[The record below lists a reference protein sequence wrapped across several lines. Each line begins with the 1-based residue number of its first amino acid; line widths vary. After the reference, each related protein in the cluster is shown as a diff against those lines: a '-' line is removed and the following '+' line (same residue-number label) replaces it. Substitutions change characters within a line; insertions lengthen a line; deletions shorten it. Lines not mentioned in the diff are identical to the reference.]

1 MKFLANGKKNVNAK
15 GNVHASENQ
24 MLMEREYG
32 LEWEYEFKSNYRAVI
47 RERKQRRRRRQRE
60 RQKSKTTTL
69 HVYHPF
75 LYISLPSLHDYNIKV
90 RNFTFCRGREHT
102 TTTFFFFSWTVIQSF
117 RIQLQNNLPEFDE
130 LNEMG

>member
-47 RERKQRRRRRQRE
+47 RELKQRRRRRQRE

-69 HVYHPF
+69 HVHHPF
-75 LYISLPSLHDYNIKV
+75 LYISLPSLHDYNVKMP
-90 RNFTFCRGREHT
+90 NFTSCRGREHK
-102 TTTFFFFSWTVIQSF
+102 TTTFSFFS
-117 RIQLQNNLPEFDE
+117 
-130 LNEMG
+130 

>member
-47 RERKQRRRRRQRE
+47 RELKQRRRQRE
-60 RQKSKTTTL
+60 RQKS
-69 HVYHPF
+69 
-75 LYISLPSLHDYNIKV
+75 DRCIK
-90 RNFTFCRGREHT
+90 
-102 TTTFFFFSWTVIQSF
+102 
-117 RIQLQNNLPEFDE
+117 QNNNFARSSPFFVHFFAVVARLQHQSA
-130 LNEMG
+130 

>member
-47 RERKQRRRRRQRE
+47 RERKRRRRRRQRE
-60 RQKSKTTTL
+60 RQKSDR
-69 HVYHPF
+69 F
-75 LYISLPSLHDYNIKV
+75 IK
-90 RNFTFCRGREHT
+90 
-102 TTTFFFFSWTVIQSF
+102 
-117 RIQLQNNLPEFDE
+117 QNNNFARSSPFFVHFFAVVARLQHQSA
-130 LNEMG
+130 

>member
-47 RERKQRRRRRQRE
+47 RELKQRRRRRQRE
-60 RQKSKTTTL
+60 RQKSETTTL
-69 HVYHPF
+69 HVHHLFCTF
-75 LYISLPSLHDYNIKV
+75 L
-90 RNFTFCRGREHT
+90 CRRCT
-102 TTTFFFFSWTVIQSF
+102 TTTSKCVISRFVEGGSTRQQLSFSF
-117 RIQLQNNLPEFDE
+117 PE
-130 LNEMG
+130 L